1 MNISVP
7 LPNFSEKSLE
17 RVGNTGSQELVR
29 RLGRLLAACRG
40 AQLAATLVLEA
51 TALLRLYA
59 ALRGIAGKANVVVY
73 G

>member
-1 MNISVP
+1 MTDFY
-7 LPNFSEKSLE
+7 LDLAEKSLV

-59 ALRGIAGKANVVVY
+59 ALRGIAGKANIVVY

>member
-1 MNISVP
+1 MTDFYFE
-7 LPNFSEKSLE
+7 LAEKSLIS
-17 RVGNTGSQELVR
+17 VGNTGSQELVR

-59 ALRGIAGKANVVVY
+59 ALRGIAGKANIVVY
-73 G
+73 GTM

>member
-1 MNISVP
+1 MTDFY
-7 LPNFSEKSLE
+7 LDLAEKSLA

-59 ALRGIAGKANVVVY
+59 ALRGIAGKPNIVVY
-73 G
+73 GTM

>member
-1 MNISVP
+1 LV
-7 LPNFSEKSLE
+7 LAEKSLIS
-17 RVGNTGSQELVR
+17 VGNTGSQELVR

-59 ALRGIAGKANVVVY
+59 ALRGIAGKADIVVY